1 MKLSKFK
8 KTFGIGLILFAAVIL
23 IFNGT
28 VFFLCGY
35 LGGLLLKC
43 FVGQLVAD
51 GLNMILGNITQFNF
65 TPESIPLFCAIMTTI
80 GGFFKTNFSNNKE

>member
-1 MKLSKFK
+1 MKKSKFN
-8 KTFGIGLILFAAVIL
+8 TAFGVGVLLFAIFAL

-43 FVGQLVAD
+43 FIGQLVAD
-51 GLNMILGNITQFNF
+51 GLNMMLGNITQFNF
-65 TPESIPLFCAIMTTI
+65 TPDHVPLFCAIMTTI
-80 GGFFKTNFSNNKE
+80 GGFFKTNFYNNKE